1 MNDSIQLAACLCR
14 KFEGL
19 RLRPYVCPAGY
30 WSIGY
35 GNRALAN
42 GAAVTAKTAPITQ
55 QQAEVLLVFTLEGLR
70 VKLRQLVRTQLSPNR
85 EGALLDFQYN
95 LGTAALAGST
105 LLKDLNAGHDIAAS
119 DQLLLWNH
127 MHRNGQLI
135 TVPGLTAR
143 RHAEW
148 LLWSGVN
155 PCDPQPIAPAPSPN
169 PTDQLNAAEIDRV
182 KENA

>member
-1 MNDSIQLAACLCR
+1 MPVPQVRRPAPAS
-14 KFEGL
+14 L
-19 RLRPYVCPAGY
+19 RLPGGLLVYWLWQSCPGQR
-30 WSIGY
+30 GRR
-35 GNRALAN
+35 NC
-42 GAAVTAKTAPITQ
+42 KTAPITQ
-55 QQAEVLLVFTLEGLR
+55 QQAETLLVFTLAGLR
-70 VKLRQLVRTQLSPNR
+70 VKLRQLVHTQLSPNR

-95 LGTAALAGST
+95 LGTAALTGST

-143 RHAEW
+143 RRAEW

-155 PCDPQPIAPAPSPN
+155 PCDSQPVAPSPTS
-169 PTDQLNAAEIDRV
+169 TDQLNAAEIDRV